1 MSDDEGRMEFYW
13 LPLAQFMTRGADRR
27 PEYDGKMI
35 KVVPDLPAA
44 QFLRGLFRSEL
55 QRVGTIPV
63 EEQGLKHTGKAGR
76 PKGHPNR
83 GGRPRSN
90 ITAEQRS
97 ERRRQYERERYAARA
112 EKPSSETSETRRAP
126 HK

>member
-1 MSDDEGRMEFYW
+1 
-13 LPLAQFMTRGADRR
+13 MTRGADRK
-27 PEYDGKMI
+27 PDYMGKMI

-44 QFLRGLFRSEL
+44 EFLRELFRSPIK
-55 QRVGTIPV
+55 RVGTIPL
-63 EEQGLKHTGKAGR
+63 EEQGFKHSGKAGR

-97 ERRRQYERERYAARA
+97 ERRKQYERERYAART
-112 EKPSSETSETRRAP
+112 EKPSSETSETRRAL